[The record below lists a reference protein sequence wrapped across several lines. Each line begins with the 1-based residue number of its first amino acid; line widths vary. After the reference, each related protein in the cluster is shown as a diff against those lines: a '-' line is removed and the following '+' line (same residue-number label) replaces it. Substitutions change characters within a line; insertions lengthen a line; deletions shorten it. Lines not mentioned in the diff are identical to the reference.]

1 MQDVTN
7 PAAAADHRFPR
18 ALEACDFEVRKLELR
33 GLEICC
39 LTIVACVRAG
49 RFTDELRVDKR
60 HVLALARGLRTTMS
74 GADRL
79 TTFAAVPIFS
89 GATSAASSRA
99 GNRPVAIFIMESQ
112 TARCDSATTVA
123 MFIQILSI

>member
-1 MQDVTN
+1 VTN

-49 RFTDELRVDKR
+49 RFTDEVPVDKR
-60 HVLALARGLRTTMS
+60 RVLALVRGLRTTMS

-79 TTFAAVPIFS
+79 TNRAFAGVATFS
-89 GATSAASSRA
+89 GAISAASSRA
-99 GNRPVAIFIMESQ
+99 GDRPIAIFIMESQ